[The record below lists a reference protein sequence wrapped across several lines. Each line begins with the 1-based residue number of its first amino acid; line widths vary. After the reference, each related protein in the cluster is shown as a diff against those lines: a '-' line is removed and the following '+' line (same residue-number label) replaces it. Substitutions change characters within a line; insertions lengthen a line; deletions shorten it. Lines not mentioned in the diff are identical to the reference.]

1 MSVKRQLV
9 LLSSPRLILVM
20 ILCCSAL
27 FWSVCLYDAATLSS
41 LQVKVCR
48 LLRGELRSSSPHTA
62 DTRLS
67 SAGLCL
73 IRVFKMKRRQKRVLQ
88 MAFLFMVALIFL
100 PNVGLWSMYREKS
113 LMKSHEPGEQ
123 VSTNLWQLCDS
134 SIYRLSNCQS
144 DLVHAASSFDK
155 CQHTWTSTVQKDM

>member
-1 MSVKRQLV
+1 MRNKT
-9 LLSSPRLILVM
+9 
-20 ILCCSAL
+20 LCCSAS

-41 LQVKVCR
+41 LQVKVCH
-48 LLRGELRSSSPHTA
+48 LLREEIRSSSPHTA

-67 SAGLCL
+67 SIGLCL

-123 VSTNLWQLCDS
+123 VSANL
-134 SIYRLSNCQS
+134 
-144 DLVHAASSFDK
+144 
-155 CQHTWTSTVQKDM
+155 